1 MCSVKSMNSFGLL
14 VIQAVTSSSALL
26 LLRKSLPTIQSLKF
40 QAGLANISMFVGG
53 GILYVASFLLWMYI
67 LSKAQVTYAYPVSVA
82 LTILFT
88 TLGATLVL
96 REQFTWLMFLGI
108 FLVICGIAALTIK
121 TAQ

>member
-1 MCSVKSMNSFGLL
+1 
-14 VIQAVTSSSALL
+14 
-26 LLRKSLPTIQSLKF
+26 
-40 QAGLANISMFVGG
+40 MFVGG